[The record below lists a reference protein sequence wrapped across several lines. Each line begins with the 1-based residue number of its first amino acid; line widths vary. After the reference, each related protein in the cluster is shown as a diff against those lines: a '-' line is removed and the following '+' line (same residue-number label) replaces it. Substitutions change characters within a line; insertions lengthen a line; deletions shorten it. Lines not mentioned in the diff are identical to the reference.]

1 MSTSTITQP
10 HAPVTDR
17 DQAEA
22 HIASVCFRTGPSR
35 LIGAE
40 LEFTVHHADDPARPI
55 DLGTLRR
62 ALGPHAPATIAPDSP
77 HETLDNGT
85 PVTVEPGGQ
94 VEISSAP
101 FRSLTA
107 LYAAT
112 EGDRR
117 QLARLLAAEGLVLG
131 ESGLD
136 PWRSPRRLLHTPRFD
151 ALEKAFDRTGSA
163 GRVMMC
169 NTAGLQACVDA
180 GEPRQ
185 LAARWAALY
194 AAGPALM
201 AAFATS
207 HRQGGI
213 DTGWCSARMRAWF
226 GVDRQLT
233 REIDLGADPAHAW
246 ARHALAAPLL
256 CVRRDDRDWAAP
268 RGLTFNDWIDGA
280 LDTPPTTEDLDYHL
294 TLLFPPI
301 RPRGYLEVRCLDA
314 QPGNEWIAPIAA
326 IAALLADD
334 ETTDLAHDLAAPAAG
349 RWEPAARD
357 GLTDPAV
364 ARAAHAVLDLAVRR
378 LDRTTLDAPTRNRVS
393 EIIARR
399 LSEESATRP

>member
-1 MSTSTITQP
+1 LSISTITEP
-10 HAPVTDR
+10 NASVTDR
-17 DQAEA
+17 DQAEE
-22 HIASVCFRTGPSR
+22 HIASLCFRTGPSR

-40 LEFTVHHADDPARPI
+40 LEFTVHHADDPARP
-55 DLGTLRR
+55 LELETLRR
-62 ALGPHAPATIAPDSP
+62 ALGPHAPVTIAPDSP
-77 HETLDNGT
+77 QETLDNGT

-101 FRSLTA
+101 FRSLAA

-117 QLARLLAAEGLVLG
+117 QLARLLATEGLVLG
-131 ESGLD
+131 EHGLD
-136 PWRSPRRLLHTPRFD
+136 PWRSPRRLLRTPRFD
-151 ALEKAFDRTGSA
+151 ALEKAFDRTGEA

-180 GEPRQ
+180 GEPQQ
-185 LAARWAALY
+185 LADRWAALY

-213 DTGWCSARMRAWF
+213 DTGWRSARMRAWF
-226 GVDRQLT
+226 GVDRELT
-233 REIDLGADPAHAW
+233 RAIELGDDPAHAW

-256 CVRRDDRDWAAP
+256 CVRRNGQEWDAP

-280 LDTPPTTEDLDYHL
+280 LDTPPTTEDLEYHL

-314 QPGNEWIAPIAA
+314 QPGNEWIAPIAV
-326 IAALLADD
+326 IAALLVDD
-334 ETTDLAHDLAAPAAG
+334 ETTALTRDLAAPGAG
-349 RWEPAARD
+349 RWEQAARD
-357 GLTDPAV
+357 GFADAGV
-364 ARAAHAVLDLAVRR
+364 SRAAHAVLDLAARR
-378 LDRTTLDAPTRNRVS
+378 LDRTTLDVPARDRVIRVI
-393 EIIARR
+393 EER
-399 LSEESATRP
+399 LSKESATEA